1 MNAIRD
7 DKKLERESLVKIIS
21 WVVKRNLPE
30 MRGEIG
36 AFTRVSGQV
45 LKVLKERPRFIESL
59 SAAADQSGTKWRET
73 NRSETNGTAP

>member
-1 MNAIRD
+1 
-7 DKKLERESLVKIIS
+7 
-21 WVVKRNLPE
+21 

>member
-1 MNAIRD
+1 M
-7 DKKLERESLVKIIS
+7 KIIW